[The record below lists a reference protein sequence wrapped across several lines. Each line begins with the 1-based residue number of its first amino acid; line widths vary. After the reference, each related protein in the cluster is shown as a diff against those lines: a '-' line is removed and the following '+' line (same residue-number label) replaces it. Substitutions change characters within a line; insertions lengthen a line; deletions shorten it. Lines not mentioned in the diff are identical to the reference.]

1 MKIEAYRI
9 ITENRKTGKEE
20 RIGKWHK
27 CPVPEHVAN
36 DIRFYNEAAQKTSQ
50 RIEIDLVELDRVDRY
65 VWESCPPFPTLRGMN
80 PPKRRKI

>member
-9 ITENRKTGKEE
+9 ITENKKNREIENVGQ
-20 RIGKWHK
+20 WHK

-36 DIRFYNEAAQKTSQ
+36 NIQFYNDAAQKTSQ

-65 VWESCPPFPTLRGMN
+65 VWESCPP
-80 PPKRRKI
+80 KRSKT